1 MGRGLGAEDGQ
12 PGKAAGAQRGAAE
25 AQMFYVREHVQTRV
39 MARSCCHRS
48 DDGGNRHWARRWVTL
63 VFESVGEMGL

>member
-12 PGKAAGAQRGAAE
+12 PRKAAGAQKGTAE
-25 AQMFYVREHVQTRV
+25 AQMFYVREHVQARV

-48 DDGGNRHWARRWVTL
+48 DDEGDWRWARC
-63 VFESVGEMGL
+63 